1 MNVHELWGKKI
12 REVKRMVK
20 AWMIQE
26 KENEE
31 CGLYND
37 LRIIKCHYL
46 RPAIRLYNILNHE
59 EFVRNS
65 DIIALNLKTEQLVLA
80 FEKLIADHSEPP
92 LADPTDMVSSLV
104 DRDIVNNYQ

>member
-12 REVKRMVK
+12 REVKRMLT

-31 CGLYND
+31 SELYDD
-37 LRIIKCHYL
+37 LRMIKRHYL
-46 RPAIRLYNILNHE
+46 RPAIQLYNSLNHE

-65 DIIALNLKTEQLVLA
+65 DIIALNIKTEQLALA
-80 FEKLIADHSEPP
+80 FNKLIDDHSEPP
-92 LADPTDMVSSLV
+92 LADPDDMVSSLV
-104 DRDIVNNYQ
+104 DLNIVNNYQ